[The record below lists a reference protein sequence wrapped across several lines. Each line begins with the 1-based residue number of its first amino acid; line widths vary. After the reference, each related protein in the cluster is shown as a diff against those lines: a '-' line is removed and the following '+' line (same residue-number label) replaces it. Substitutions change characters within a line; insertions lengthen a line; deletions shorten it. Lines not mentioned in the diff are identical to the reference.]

1 MLTASGLA
9 RSYGPRDLFADVTL
23 QLSAG
28 RRIALVGGNGTGKT
42 SLIEILVGD
51 AEPDRGSITKP
62 KDMTLGYLPQDLV
75 DTATG
80 SVLEEVLAGA
90 GEMADLTEK
99 LH

>member
-28 RRIALVGGNGTGKT
+28 RRIALVGSNGTGKT

-62 KDMTLGYLPQDLV
+62 KDMTLGYLPQDLSTPPLV
-75 DTATG
+75 RCSKRCWPAPARWPT
-80 SVLEEVLAGA
+80 
-90 GEMADLTEK
+90 
-99 LH
+99 